1 MSQISA
7 TSGSSMSGFLP
18 SFPCFNTSF
27 VHQVAVSSTN
37 VHAAGLQT
45 AAARMASNHP
55 RGRQASSF
63 DNVSTTMDALVEN
76 DVGSTVMHAP
86 SAEPLTEEDVGS
98 GDVVV
103 NRRSLQLAQDMSD
116 LPHPPS
122 PEHNYAAVPDS
133 MLPSSAFT
141 SMSVDHLPG
150 LAASSQE
157 VVAPAVDGV
166 SSTVLSD
173 RPTEIER
180 QILSGGRCAIDEET
194 VASPA
199 LDAIEHEEAHACGK
213 QGQLSPHSTS
223 RHTWVTAAERS
234 MTSSTCGGTAT
245 EQEALTTPDT
255 VSTSQRSRHT
265 FSPVLAFSA
274 MSAMSTPKEADAPLA
289 VAAASP
295 PTLMKPVEDDS
306 NEDSS
311 LLSAGLPGRM
321 CAEGVGQTG
330 SGAISDLSRMSAARS
345 QFGLL
350 QGQVTPGGDYPVSP
364 SSRGSSAS
372 PPVSSTAADKNHQPR
387 HDARRQSTGTDQQA
401 GPNSQRGSDIS
412 ISSTK
417 NPLFRRDLQKSLKP
431 RRASEGTAGEGKSAA
446 TARPGSRMLRRAGS
460 SLKRAL
466 SRSFH
471 TVKSLTVSSSTTDLS
486 RSAPHSSGA
495 LVVDR
500 RQPLLRCSFIPQSS
514 LFRSI
519 QESILSITDDEA
531 EHENTHRAA
540 TYSLD
545 SHRAEAGDVVAA
557 VGHSPLQAYATP
569 SGAHAV
575 HHSEDME
582 TPASGATCL
591 HTPHSRTTSAQSGPQ
606 LLPPSPAALVG
617 SQLSE
622 SVSSHGHSANDSSP
636 AKLSASHGQ
645 HTIIQGAP
653 CVVSAGHTQHVT
665 ELLGR
670 PEDGEWSRTV
680 VRNRQHPRSSSHV
693 DESPVARERTYQ
705 SLQRRSALAACFCG
719 MLDNHHHD
727 ERGQD

>member
-1 MSQISA
+1 
-7 TSGSSMSGFLP
+7 MSGFLP
-18 SFPCFNTSF
+18 SFPSFNTSF
-27 VHQVAVSSTN
+27 AHQVAVSSTN

-45 AAARMASNHP
+45 AARMASNHP
-55 RGRQASSF
+55 RGRHASSF
-63 DNVSTTMDALVEN
+63 DNVSTTMNALVED
-76 DVGSTVMHAP
+76 DVGSSTVTHAP
-86 SAEPLTEEDVGS
+86 SAEPLMEEDVGS
-98 GDVVV
+98 GDVVFTP
-103 NRRSLQLAQDMSD
+103 RPLQLAQDMSD

-122 PEHNYAAVPDS
+122 PEHDYAAVPDS

-157 VVAPAVDGV
+157 VAAPAVAGV
-166 SSTVLSD
+166 SSTVLSG
-173 RPTEIER
+173 RPTEIES
-180 QILSGGRCAIDEET
+180 QILSGGQCAIDEET

-199 LDAIEHEEAHACGK
+199 LDAIEHEESHACGI

-234 MTSSTCGGTAT
+234 MTSSTCGGTVT
-245 EQEALTTPDT
+245 EQDALTTPDT

-265 FSPVLAFSA
+265 LSPVLAFSA
-274 MSAMSTPKEADAPLA
+274 MSAMSTPKEVDAPLA
-289 VAAASP
+289 GASP

-330 SGAISDLSRMSAARS
+330 SAAISDLSRMSAARS

-350 QGQVTPGGDYPVSP
+350 QGQVTPGGDYPISL

-372 PPVSSTAADKNHQPR
+372 PPVSSIAADKNHQPR
-387 HDARRQSTGTDQQA
+387 HDAQRQSTGTDQQA

-431 RRASEGTAGEGKSAA
+431 RRASEGTAGEGQSAA
-446 TARPGSRMLRRAGS
+446 TARPASRMLRRAGS

-486 RSAPHSSGA
+486 RSAAHSSGA
-495 LVVDR
+495 SVVDR

-514 LFRSI
+514 IFRSI

-531 EHENTHRAA
+531 EHENAHRAA
-540 TYSLD
+540 THSPD

-557 VGHSPLQAYATP
+557 VGHSPLQAHATP
-569 SGAHAV
+569 SGAHVV

-622 SVSSHGHSANDSSP
+622 SVSSHGHSANDASP
-636 AKLSASHGQ
+636 AKLGASHGQ
-645 HTIIQGAP
+645 HTINQGAP
-653 CVVSAGHTQHVT
+653 SVVSAGHTQDVT

-693 DESPVARERTYQ
+693 GESPVARERTYQ
-705 SLQRRSALAACFCG
+705 SLRRRSALAACFCG